1 MKRYTLLV
9 ALLVAS
15 LACASTAIPAAPAE
29 LPTGN
34 KMIIMP
40 AVMSAPVPTVSMVVC
55 HSGGLNL
62 RTGAGTNYPAV
73 DVLADGEIVEIIRDP
88 EAEKIGW
95 RHVKGGYVNARYLCR
110 K

>member
-1 MKRYTLLV
+1 MKILF
-9 ALLVAS
+9 ALLVLAS
-15 LACASTAIPAAPAE
+15 LSCTMSTALPAPPPE
-29 LPTGN
+29 LPTSN

-40 AVMSAPVPTVSMVVC
+40 AVMSATPTPVSMVVC

-73 DVLADGEIVEIIRDP
+73 DVLADGTIVKIIRDP

-95 RHVKGGYVNARYLCR
+95 RHIRGGYVNKRYLCR